1 MKSKLNPR
9 LFLLVFALPALA
21 QAQTPAPNEFRSAVG
36 SAAPTATPAS
46 GNWTTAANWQKYDAV
61 TAMNWILAPGNPGTT
76 ATALTT
82 VITGSAMTLSA
93 SSGANTLLV
102 QTGASIKWGS
112 GTAAQGLRI
121 SGTTLTNNGLIGG
134 APIDDSINLEVSG
147 SGLTYTLTGSGTT
160 IVNRLRAYY
169 GLVGTTIV
177 LDMPVTFT
185 NQSAS
190 LGSAVGL
197 TGYYSSSTGST
208 TGENITVTINPGK
221 TISFVNYATLHY
233 ASKYYANVGGAYTY
247 NVNGIANMWNSKGT
261 TFFSANGN
269 TSTSVTTLNVSGL
282 LITPAIWSSIDSLS
296 PTQTTPGTVHMNIL
310 AGGIVDATQTDFKLD
325 DSTTFVMADGTAM
338 MKRFVGPQD
347 TTYPISTSYKGNNT
361 VVLHNSGTA
370 DTFAVSLQTFN
381 IPVVTSDLTTV
392 VNREWTIKE
401 AGTGGKLDS
410 VKLTWL
416 AAEAGSAIGT
426 TPSVYVRPATGGTQI
441 EYASGTNV
449 TVTGSGTLASPYVAT
464 VGVAAGAP
472 AGTYFVGK
480 PGLPTAVANVANSGL
495 NVTVAPNP
503 TANKQINFQI
513 SGSKAG
519 TYKVA
524 VTNMAGQVVYRNEV
538 NYNASATNYKV
549 NMSNMPAGVYQLQIS
564 NSQTNIGNRVVVE

>member
-1 MKSKLNPR
+1 MKSKLNSR
-9 LFLLVFALPALA
+9 LFLLAFALPALA
-21 QAQTPAPNEFRSAVG
+21 QAQTANEFRSAVG

-46 GNWTTAANWQKYDAV
+46 GNWTTAANWQKYDATV
-61 TAMNWILAPGNPGTT
+61 TNSWIAAPGNPGTT

-82 VITGSAMTLSA
+82 VLNGSAMTLSA
-93 SSGANTLLV
+93 SSGANTLMV
-102 QTGASIKWGS
+102 ENGGSIKWGS

-134 APIDDSINLEVSG
+134 APVDDSINLEVSG

-247 NVNGIANMWNSKGT
+247 NVNGTANMWNSKGT
-261 TFFSANGN
+261 TFFSANAN

-282 LITPAIWSSIDSLS
+282 LITPAVWSSIDSLS
-296 PTQTTPGTVHMNIL
+296 PSQTTPGTVHMNIL
-310 AGGIVDATQTDFKLD
+310 AGGMVDATQTDFKLD

-361 VVLHNSGTA
+361 VVLHNAGTA
-370 DTFAVSLQTFN
+370 DTFAVSLQNFN
-381 IPVVTSDLTTV
+381 IPAVTSDLTTV
-392 VNREWTIKE
+392 VNREWKIKE

-416 AAEAGSAIGT
+416 AAEAGSAIGA
-426 TPSVYVRPATGGTQI
+426 TPSVYVRPTAGTTQI
-441 EYASGTNV
+441 EYVSGTNV

-480 PGLPTAVANVANSGL
+480 PGLPTAVANVANGGL
-495 NVTVAPNP
+495 NITVAPNP
-503 TANKQINFQI
+503 TTNKQINFQI
-513 SGSKAG
+513 SGNKAG

-524 VTNMAGQVVYRNEV
+524 VINMAGQVVYRNEV
-538 NYNASATNYKV
+538 NYNANTTNYKV
-549 NMSNMPAGVYQLQIS
+549 NMSNMPTGVYQLQIS
-564 NSQTNIGNRVVVE
+564 NGQTNIGNRVVVE